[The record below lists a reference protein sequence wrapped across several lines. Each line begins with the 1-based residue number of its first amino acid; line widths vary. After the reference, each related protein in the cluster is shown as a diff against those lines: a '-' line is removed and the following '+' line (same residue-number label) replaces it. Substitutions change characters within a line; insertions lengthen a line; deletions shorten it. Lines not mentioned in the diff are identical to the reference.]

1 MTQSMDRPLSR
12 PRWRNRRTLVVAGAL
27 GVLGLVVVSGL
38 SLAVGA
44 RTSLRVPAASVTVA
58 SAQTSVFHD
67 FTTLRAKAVPK
78 DVVYLDA
85 LEGGQVEQVLAQAG
99 DVVAAGQPLV
109 RFRNTQLEVEVLDRE
124 GRLSESITQLQA

>member
-12 PRWRNRRTLVVAGAL
+12 PRWRNRRALVAAGAF
-27 GVLGLVVVSGL
+27 GVLGLVVLLGL
-38 SLAVGA
+38 GLAVGA

-58 SAQTSVFHD
+58 PAQPGIFHD

-78 DVVYLDA
+78 DVVFLDA
-85 LEGGQVEQVLAQAG
+85 LEGGQVAQVLAQAG

-109 RFRNTQLEVEVLDRE
+109 KF
-124 GRLSESITQLQA
+124 